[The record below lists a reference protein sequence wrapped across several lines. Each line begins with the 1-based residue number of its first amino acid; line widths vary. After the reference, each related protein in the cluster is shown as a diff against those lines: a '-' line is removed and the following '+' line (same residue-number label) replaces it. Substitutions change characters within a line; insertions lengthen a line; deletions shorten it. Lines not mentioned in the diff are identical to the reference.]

1 MKSGVENVAAM
12 VPNSFKISPIS
23 ACCSHASLAE
33 GHVAGVPG
41 HEARHQGGQ
50 VEVAGVD
57 GLAALE
63 PEAPVGDDGE
73 AEQPRQHQ
81 AALVGDQVHDR
92 EVELLLLEAGEQP
105 RVLQHHLA
113 VDVGDAVEVGGQ
125 LVRVVSLVPD
135 DRSLHSNV
143 ITRAGLNQPPA

>member
-1 MKSGVENVAAM
+1 MD
-12 VPNSFKISPIS
+12 
-23 ACCSHASLAE
+23 
-33 GHVAGVPG
+33 
-41 HEARHQGGQ
+41 R
-50 VEVAGVD
+50 
-57 GLAALE
+57 LAALE

-135 DRSLHSNV
+135 DRSLHSRV
-143 ITRAGLNQPPA
+143 ITWPSCQPAAASPLTRFMSLDWKSNSPLELM